1 MKLENYNTLKEMLL
15 EFKRELGETDREIA
29 LHLRY
34 IKEAEAH
41 LKAFTEAETEDFKV
55 FSPRKMEIIH
65 KEEIDKIRNEKSFY
79 EERNREL
86 YRRKE
91 YLDRRILKLTD
102 ILEKES
108 GDLVLQEEKKPDLY
122 SDHAKDLE
130 EVKKKPVLRE
140 FLEQN
145 YFERYLVID
154 KKETGERSYQLYNAK
169 QERLC

>member
-130 EVKKKPVLRE
+130 EFALKIQKGIGYIESNPVQAKQDFIIIAKCL
-140 FLEQN
+140 
-145 YFERYLVID
+145 
-154 KKETGERSYQLYNAK
+154 KETAGRIRNSV
-169 QERLC
+169 